1 MKRYLIAALAAA
13 AALAGAAV
21 SAQAGNVIDEWA
33 QVKAPPPPALKPVTV
48 DLKSTALLMLDFVHS
63 ACNMKRRPR
72 CIESVPTV
80 KKLLAE
86 ARGKNM
92 MVLFTAYGKLSRK
105 DVLPELA
112 PKASEPFVVSFL
124 DKYHG
129 TDLEKILKDKGI
141 QSVIVVGTAA
151 HGAVITT
158 ASASA
163 DRGFKVIVAVDGIP
177 SETTYAEQYTV
188 WHLVNA
194 PVIASKVTLTKVD
207 MIKF

>member
-21 SAQAGNVIDEWA
+21 SAQAGNVINEWA

-92 MVLFTAYGKLSRK
+92 MVLFTAYGKLWRK

-112 PKASEPFVVSFL
+112 P
-124 DKYHG
+124 
-129 TDLEKILKDKGI
+129 DLEKILKDKGI

-163 DRGFKVIVAVDGIP
+163 DRGFKVIVAVDGIS